1 VTLTPIE
8 RTFRVMNTDALI
20 VVHPERARH
29 EDAER
34 AVRVAEDRT
43 RAIEQ
48 IFSRFIPSS
57 ELCRLNAASGTW
69 CEVSD
74 EMAAVLALAARL
86 HEETAGVFDPAVL
99 PDLERA
105 GYDRTFDALPLE
117 RPAPAAPSGPHFTFG
132 DAEHR
137 SGRWRLP
144 EGMRIDLGGIVKGW
158 TADLL
163 ANQLASLGPSL
174 VELGGDT
181 AVRGVPPDLDAW
193 EIGVQVPGAI
203 GDLLTILEVDGGGVA
218 TSGRDRRRWR
228 MGTESAHHLI
238 DPRTRRPALTDLMQ
252 VTALGPS
259 ASLAEVWAKTAL
271 IVGSAASADVL
282 AKHPDAQL
290 LLVPENGTPVM
301 SPGVRLARAAVV
313 SS

>member
-1 VTLTPIE
+1 MTTAPIE

-20 VVHPERARH
+20 VVHPLRARR

-34 AVRVAEDRT
+34 AMCAAEDRT
-43 RAIEQ
+43 REIEQ

-57 ELCRLNAASGTW
+57 ELCRLNAAAGVWSD
-69 CEVSD
+69 VSD
-74 EMAAVLALAARL
+74 EMAAVLELSLRL
-86 HEETAGVFDPAVL
+86 HEETGGIFDPAVL

-105 GYDRTFDALPLE
+105 GYDRTFDALPPE
-117 RPAPAAPSGPHFTFG
+117 RPAADAPGGPQFTFVEV
-132 DAEHR
+132 EHR
-137 SGRWRLP
+137 RGRWRMP

-158 TADLL
+158 AADLL
-163 ANQLASLGPSL
+163 ANELASLGPVL

-181 AVRGVPPDLDAW
+181 AVRGVPPDRDAW
-193 EIGVQVPGAI
+193 DIGVQVPGAV
-203 GDLLTILEVDGGGVA
+203 GELLTILNVDQGGVA
-218 TSGRDRRRWR
+218 TSGRDRRKWQ

-271 IVGSAASADVL
+271 IAGSAASPGVIARHRDI
-282 AKHPDAQL
+282 HL
-290 LLVPENGTPVM
+290 LLVPENGTAAM
-301 SPGVRLARAAVV
+301 SPGVRLAHAAVA
-313 SS
+313 ST

>member
-1 VTLTPIE
+1 VTTAPLE

-20 VVHPERARH
+20 VVHPLRARR

-34 AVRVAEDRT
+34 AVRIAEDHT

-57 ELCRLNAASGTW
+57 ELCRLNAATGAW
-69 CEVSD
+69 CDVSD
-74 EMAAVLALAARL
+74 EMAAVLELSARL
-86 HEETAGVFDPAVL
+86 HEETGGIFDPAVL

-117 RPAPAAPSGPHFTFG
+117 RPAAKAPHGPRFTFG
-132 DAEHR
+132 EVEHR
-137 SGRWRLP
+137 RGRWRMP
-144 EGMRIDLGGIVKGW
+144 AGMRIDLGGIVKGW
-158 TADLL
+158 AADLL
-163 ANQLASLGPSL
+163 ANQLASFGPAL

-181 AVRGVPPDLDAW
+181 AVRGVPPGRAAW
-193 EIGVQVPGAI
+193 DVGVQVPGAA
-203 GDLLTILEVDGGGVA
+203 GKLLTILDVDHGGVA

-252 VTALGPS
+252 VTALAPS

-271 IVGSAASADVL
+271 IAGSTAAAGVI
-282 AKHPDAQL
+282 AKHPDIHL
-290 LLVPENGTPVM
+290 VLVPENGAAVM
-301 SPGVRLARAAVV
+301 SPGVRLAAAAVA
-313 SS
+313 SA